1 MRGGILIDFNEYS
14 ILKDNMSTLRETSL
28 DDHDP
33 NSIAYMTNSD
43 RGAVNF
49 DNVKRKYV
57 ENLHLH
63 EEPKS
68 NDALFINDMGKL
80 VFVEF
85 KNGFMDGQKKFAV
98 RKKIYDSILILTDIL
113 NVGVSHLRD
122 NMEYILVYNESVNA
136 CEKDV
141 LKKKKEAVQHSQS
154 FDYFAKSLSR
164 LADEEYVCFG
174 IRIFENY
181 CFSKVHTYTEKE
193 FARYLESN

>member
-1 MRGGILIDFNEYS
+1 MIDFNEYS

-98 RKKIYDSILILTDIL
+98 RKKIYDSIIILTDIL

>member
-98 RKKIYDSILILTDIL
+98 RKKIYDSIIILTDIL

-141 LKKKKEAVQHSQS
+141 LKKRKR
-154 FDYFAKSLSR
+154 LSN
-164 LADEEYVCFG
+164 
-174 IRIFENY
+174 IRNPLIILQ
-181 CFSKVHTYTEKE
+181 KV
-193 FARYLESN
+193 

>member
-1 MRGGILIDFNEYS
+1 MIDFNEYS

-85 KNGFMDGQKKFAV
+85 KNDFMDGQKKFAV
-98 RKKIYDSILILTDIL
+98 RKKIYDSIIILTDIL

>member
-1 MRGGILIDFNEYS
+1 MIDFNEYS

-98 RKKIYDSILILTDIL
+98 RKKIYDSIIILTDIL

-122 NMEYILVYNESVNA
+122 NMKYILVYNESVNA

>member
-33 NSIAYMTNSD
+33 NSIAYLTNSD

-98 RKKIYDSILILTDIL
+98 RKKIYDSIIILTDIL

-174 IRIFENY
+174 IKIFENY